1 MIASMSMSMSMSLA
15 SHASEPSGV
24 LPDDAVAR
32 PHGRAAEAR
41 WEQFAAQNA
50 RSGDLRLHLLFG
62 RNTVALEQL
71 VERARGST
79 DPLVLSILSER
90 CDAPMSTSKKSET
103 TPGETAFTN
112 CDGVELARRWVAVD
126 TENQLA
132 WLTLATLL
140 DRRGALDEA
149 RSTFMR
155 AARASSYRTL
165 YGEAARTILRIVPR
179 DLNPSERLAFA
190 YGIVRIQSAQPFPTF
205 QPLFRTCRLP
215 DMRDACMHIADTM
228 FRDSETLIELFTATE
243 LSGRLDVER
252 ETIRYRIER
261 FYAMRWLMR
270 QGIAPDEPSIDDV
283 AAIDRFVGDVEKRA
297 SLGELAWFREQ
308 FRRRG
313 VSEAEAA
320 ARYEKSITAEQR
332 LQLEAV
338 TRPWNAAVPRS
349 VNDSTRDAR

>member
-1 MIASMSMSMSMSLA
+1 MIASMSIV
-15 SHASEPSGV
+15 SHAGELAGV
-24 LPDDAVAR
+24 LPDNAAAT
-32 PHGRAAEAR
+32 PQGRAAEAR
-41 WEQFAAQNA
+41 WEKFATQNA
-50 RSGDLRLHLLFG
+50 RSGDLRLQLLFG
-62 RNTVALEQL
+62 RNTIPLEQF

-90 CDAPMSTSKKSET
+90 CDAPLSASRKSET
-103 TPGETAFTN
+103 TPGATAFTD
-112 CDGVELARRWVAVD
+112 CDGIDLARRWVAVD

-132 WLTLATLL
+132 WLTLTTLL
-140 DRRGALDEA
+140 DRRGALDQA
-149 RSTFMR
+149 RSTFTR
-155 AARASSYRTL
+155 AALASSYRTL

-205 QPLFRTCRLP
+205 QPLLRTCRLP
-215 DMRDACMHIADTM
+215 DMRDACARIADTM
-228 FRDSETLIELFTATE
+228 FRDSETMIELFTATE

-252 ETIRYRIER
+252 ETVRHRIER

-270 QGIAPDEPSIDDV
+270 QGVAPDEPSIDDV
-283 AAIDRFVGDVEKRA
+283 AAIDHFVDGVEKRA

-332 LQLEAV
+332 LRLEAV
-338 TRPWNAAVPRS
+338 MKPWNAGAP
-349 VNDSTRDAR
+349 

>member
-1 MIASMSMSMSMSLA
+1 MRLRFMHEALFRVALIASLSIA
-15 SHASEPSGV
+15 SHAGEPSGV
-24 LPDDAVAR
+24 LPDAAAAT
-32 PHGRAAEAR
+32 PQGRAAEAR
-41 WEQFAAQNA
+41 WEKFAAQNA
-50 RSGDLRLHLLFG
+50 RSGDMRLQLLFG
-62 RNTVALEQL
+62 RSTITLEQF

-90 CDAPMSTSKKSET
+90 CDAPMSTNKKSET
-103 TPGETAFTN
+103 APATTSTD

-179 DLNPSERLAFA
+179 DLNPSERLSFA
-190 YGIVRIQSAQPFPTF
+190 YGIVRVQSAVPFPTF
-205 QPLFRTCRLP
+205 QPLIRTCKLTE
-215 DMRDACMHIADTM
+215 MRDACMRIADIM
-228 FRDSETLIELFTATE
+228 FRDCESLIELFTATE
-243 LSGRLDVER
+243 LSGRLGVER
-252 ETIRYRIER
+252 ETARYRIER
-261 FYAMRWLMR
+261 FYALRWLMR
-270 QGIAPDEPSIDDV
+270 QGIAPDEPSIDD
-283 AAIDRFVGDVEKRA
+283 AATIDRFVGDLEKRA
-297 SLGELAWFREQ
+297 SLGELAWFRDLLRQ
-308 FRRRG
+308 RG

-338 TRPWNAAVPRS
+338 MKPWNAGVP
-349 VNDSTRDAR
+349 

>member
-1 MIASMSMSMSMSLA
+1 MHEALFSGAMIVTVSIA
-15 SHASEPSGV
+15 SHAGELSGV
-24 LPDDAVAR
+24 LPDAAAAT
-32 PHGRAAEAR
+32 PQGRVAEAR
-41 WEQFAAQNA
+41 WEKFAAQNA
-50 RSGDLRLHLLFG
+50 RSGDLRLQLLFG
-62 RNTVALEQL
+62 RTTIALEQL

-79 DPLVLSILSER
+79 DPLVLSTLSER
-90 CDAPMSTSKKSET
+90 CDAPVSTGKSSAAASGET
-103 TPGETAFTN
+103 TFIG

-179 DLNPSERLAFA
+179 DLSPSEQLAFA
-190 YGIVRIQSAQPFPTF
+190 YGIVRMQSAQPFPTF
-205 QPLFRTCRLP
+205 QPLFRTCKLP
-215 DMRDACMHIADTM
+215 DMRDACVHIADTM
-228 FRDSETLIELFTATE
+228 FRDSATVIELFTATE

-252 ETIRYRIER
+252 ETVRYRTER

-270 QGIAPDEPSIDDV
+270 QGIAPDEPSIDDA
-283 AAIDRFVGDVEKRA
+283 AAIDRFVDDVEKRA
-297 SLGELAWFREQ
+297 SRGELAWFREQ

-338 TRPWNAAVPRS
+338 MRPWNAGMP
-349 VNDSTRDAR
+349 